1 MQTAPVIL
9 VAEDDDELRALIV
22 QRLSKMGAH
31 VVEVEDGLE
40 MTDYIALTRLA
51 GRHPIPMPSL
61 MVTDVRMPGA
71 TGLEVVQAI
80 RSSGFGLPVV
90 VLTAFPDAD
99 VLAEAQALGATWVF
113 TKPMDH
119 DELAH
124 VVESI
129 LALHLHVEGA
139 QQ

>member
-1 MQTAPVIL
+1 VQTDPVIL
-9 VAEDDDELRALIV
+9 VAEDDDELRELIV

-40 MTDYIALTRLA
+40 MIDYITLTQRA

-71 TGLEVVQAI
+71 TGLEVVRSV

-90 VLTAFPDAD
+90 VLTAFPDAG

-113 TKPMDH
+113 TKPMDL
-119 DELAH
+119 DDLAH
-124 VVESI
+124 VVQSI
-129 LALHLHVEGA
+129 LALHLHVESA
-139 QQ
+139 QH